1 MRTAP
6 DLQLTGTHPR
16 GGRTR
21 DESRDAA
28 ILQAAGDLLA
38 EVGYEHLTMDAVA
51 ARAGAGKA
59 TLYRR
64 WPSKSELIA
73 DAVASCTLP
82 AAEPAELPDTGSLR
96 SDLLA
101 AAAARRGGVDTRQ
114 LRIMGGLLA
123 AVPHDPALAAIV
135 GRRFVA
141 PQRALLAR
149 LFSRAVERGEIPA
162 GRDVDVL
169 AKIAP
174 AMVFHRVMV
183 EGLRV
188 DDAFIHELVD
198 QVIVP
203 LATAPLPGGAAQN
216 RPAAASAARVVDSDG
231 NR

>member
-1 MRTAP
+1 MVIS
-6 DLQLTGTHPR
+6 QLRVPRPR

-73 DAVASCTLP
+73 DAVASCARASQDL
-82 AAEPAELPDTGSLR
+82 ADLPDTGSLR
-96 SDLLA
+96 GDLLA
-101 AAAARRGGVDTRQ
+101 VAAARRSHTDTRE

-135 GRRFVA
+135 GQRSLA
-141 PQRALLAR
+141 PQRR
-149 LFSRAVERGEIPA
+149 LFAALFARAVTRGEIPA

-169 AKIAP
+169 AKVGP
-174 AMVFHRVMV
+174 ALVFHRVMV
-183 EGLRV
+183 EGARI
-188 DDAFIHELVD
+188 DDAFVLELID
-198 QVIVP
+198 QIIVP
-203 LATAPLPGGAAQN
+203 LATAPVP
-216 RPAAASAARVVDSDG
+216 PAPPAPSESRSH
-231 NR
+231 RKS